1 MDRYEAARALGVAD
15 ADVVFVENVEAGVL
29 VGLRDGG
36 TRLIRE
42 DGHFAV
48 DDHPATAHLRRFEA
62 EQDEP
67 EEAEPEDSAPAEKP
81 SKPKA
86 PAKRR
91 VRTTT
96 PDEL

>member
-1 MDRYEAARALGVAD
+1 MDRYEAARSLGVAD
-15 ADVVFVENVEAGVL
+15 ADVVFVEDTEAGAL

-62 EQDEP
+62 EEDPDEP
-67 EEAEPEDSAPAEKP
+67 EDDEPED
-81 SKPKA
+81 KPKPRA
-86 PAKRR
+86 PRARKSAK
-91 VRTTT
+91 
-96 PDEL
+96 

>member
-1 MDRYEAARALGVAD
+1 MDKYEAARALGVAD
-15 ADVVFVENVEAGVL
+15 ADVVFVEDVEAGVL

-36 TRLIRE
+36 TRLIRD

-48 DDHPATAHLRRFEA
+48 DDHPATAHLRRYQA
-62 EQDEP
+62 PADKPAGEP
-67 EEAEPEDSAPAEKP
+67 EAPEPTA
-81 SKPKA
+81 KPKV

>member
-1 MDRYEAARALGVAD
+1 MGEGMDKFEAARSLGVAD
-15 ADVVFVENVEAGVL
+15 ADVVFVEDVEAGTL

-36 TRLIRE
+36 TRLVRD

-62 EQDEP
+62 ESADVGD
-67 EEAEPEDSAPAEKP
+67 AEPEDKP
-81 SKPKA
+81 EPKPKA

-91 VRTTT
+91 IRTTT